1 MKFCRFCGVEC
12 KDDATFCTECGK
24 KLDENNSKEASQEY
38 AYERMINESKN
49 RNMTERN
56 IILVIIFSLIT
67 CGIYYI
73 YWAYV
78 TTEELN
84 EEDNST
90 PDVMNYILALLLSI
104 ITCGIFMIYWNYT
117 FYKKADAVTN
127 SNNFLVNFILS
138 ILGFSIVSAVLIQSD
153 INKYVE

>member
-67 CGIYYI
+67 CGIYSL
-73 YWAYV
+73 YWFYV
-78 TTEELN
+78 TAEALN
-84 EEDNST
+84 EEEQST
-90 PDVMNYILALLLSI
+90 PDLMNFIIAVLLGC
-104 ITCGIFMIYWNYT
+104 ITCGIFTIYWYYT
-117 FYKKADAVTN
+117 FYKKLDATTN
-127 SNNFLVNFILS
+127 SNNLIINFILT
-138 ILGFSIVSAVLIQSD
+138 LFGLSAVSMLIAQDD
-153 INKYVE
+153 INKYVR